1 MGKPQHILSK
11 VFNNDNSSGV
21 ALKNKIL
28 KGLIFKFL
36 DQTESASINE
46 ISKEINISVPKTTSL
61 ITELIEEGL
70 ISDYGKFDS
79 TGGRKANLYG
89 LIGDAG
95 FILGVDVK
103 KYYINIGLLNFKKQL
118 INQKSRITFKLD
130 NTAESLNQLIQ
141 IIQNFIKEVGIK
153 KDKILSL
160 GINLSGRINH
170 TKGYSYTFFH
180 FQEEPLSE
188 IIQEKIGI
196 KTYLEND
203 SRAMACGE
211 FCNGEVNT
219 EKNVF
224 FVNLDYGI
232 GLGILIDGKVY
243 YGKSGFSGEFGHIP
257 FFNNEIICH
266 CGKKGCLET
275 EASGNALLRKF
286 KEKIK
291 LGSTSSV
298 LKKNKKVE
306 DITLTDLI
314 LAAQNEDVLIIEL
327 LAELGE
333 NLGKG
338 LAVLINVFNPELI
351 IIGGTLS
358 ETGEYLKLPIKSSIN
373 KYSLSLVNADTELK
387 LSKLGEKAGIIGAC
401 LLAKNKILSVI

>member
-70 ISDYGKFDS
+70 ISDYGKFES

-118 INQKSRITFKLD
+118 IHQKSRITFKLD

-203 SRAMACGE
+203 SRAMAFGE

-219 EKNVF
+219 EKNVL

-338 LAVLINVFNPELI
+338 LAVLINIFNPELI

-401 LLAKNKILSVI
+401 LLAKNKALSVI

>member
-1 MGKPQHILSK
+1 MGKPNHILSTL
-11 VFNNDNSSGV
+11 FTNDNSSGV

-28 KGLIFKFL
+28 KVLIFKFL

-46 ISKEINISVPKTTSL
+46 LSKELNISVPKTTSL

-70 ISDYGKFDS
+70 ISDYGKFES

-89 LIGDAG
+89 LISDAG

-118 INQKSRITFKLD
+118 VSQKNRIAFKLE

-141 IIQNFIKEVGIK
+141 IIQNFIKEVAVK
-153 KDKILSL
+153 KEKILSL

-180 FQEEPLSE
+180 FQEEPLSQ

-203 SRAMACGE
+203 SRAMAFGE

-219 EKNVF
+219 EKNVL

-275 EASGNALLRKF
+275 EASGNTLLRKF

-338 LAVLINVFNPELI
+338 LAVLINIFNPELI

-401 LLAKNKILSVI
+401 LLAKNKALSII

>member
-1 MGKPQHILSK
+1 MGKPHSIISSL
-11 VFNNDNSSGV
+11 FNNENSSGV

-28 KGLIFKFL
+28 KSMIFNIL
-36 DQTESASINE
+36 DKTESASINE
-46 ISKEINISVPKTTSL
+46 LSKELNISVPKTTNL
-61 ITELIEEGL
+61 IAELIEEGI
-70 ISDYGKFDS
+70 ISDYGKFES

-118 INQKSRITFKLD
+118 VSQKNRIAFKLE

-141 IIQNFIKEVGIK
+141 IIQNFIKDVGVK
-153 KDKILSL
+153 KEKILSL

-196 KTYLEND
+196 KTYLDND
-203 SRAMACGE
+203 SRAMAFGE

-219 EKNVF
+219 EKNVL
-224 FVNLDYGI
+224 FVNIDYGI
-232 GLGILIDGKVY
+232 GLGTLIDGKVY

-291 LGSTSSV
+291 LGYTSSV

-306 DITLTDLI
+306 DITLTDII
-314 LAAQNEDVLIIEL
+314 LAAQNEDVLVIEL
-327 LAELGE
+327 LEEIGE

-351 IIGGTLS
+351 ILGGTLS
-358 ETGEYLKLPIKSSIN
+358 ETGEYLKLPTKSSIN
-373 KYSLSLVNADTELK
+373 KYSLSLVNSDTEIK

-401 LLAKNKILSVI
+401 LLAKNKVLSVI

>member
-1 MGKPQHILSK
+1 MGKPNHILSR

-118 INQKSRITFKLD
+118 INQKSRIAFKLD

-203 SRAMACGE
+203 SRAMAFGE
-211 FCNGEVNT
+211 FCNGEVST
-219 EKNVF
+219 EKNVL

-401 LLAKNKILSVI
+401 LLAKNKALSVI

>member
-70 ISDYGKFDS
+70 ISDYGKFES

-103 KYYINIGLLNFKKQL
+103 KYYINIGILNFKKQL
-118 INQKSRITFKLD
+118 INQKSKIAFKLD

-203 SRAMACGE
+203 SRAMAFGE

-219 EKNVF
+219 EKNVL

-333 NLGKG
+333 DLGKG

-401 LLAKNKILSVI
+401 LLAKNKALSVI

>member
-70 ISDYGKFDS
+70 ISDYGKFES

-103 KYYINIGLLNFKKQL
+103 KYYINIGILNFKKQL
-118 INQKSRITFKLD
+118 INQKSKIAFKLD

-160 GINLSGRINH
+160 GINLYGRINH

-196 KTYLEND
+196 KTYLDND
-203 SRAMACGE
+203 SRAMAFGE

-219 EKNVF
+219 EKNVL

-333 NLGKG
+333 SLGKG

-401 LLAKNKILSVI
+401 LLAKNKALSVI

>member
-70 ISDYGKFDS
+70 ISVYGKFES

-103 KYYINIGLLNFKKQL
+103 KYYINIGILNFKKQL
-118 INQKSRITFKLD
+118 INQKSKIAFKLD

-188 IIQEKIGI
+188 IIQ
-196 KTYLEND
+196 
-203 SRAMACGE
+203 
-211 FCNGEVNT
+211 
-219 EKNVF
+219 
-224 FVNLDYGI
+224 
-232 GLGILIDGKVY
+232 
-243 YGKSGFSGEFGHIP
+243 
-257 FFNNEIICH
+257 
-266 CGKKGCLET
+266 
-275 EASGNALLRKF
+275 
-286 KEKIK
+286 
-291 LGSTSSV
+291 
-298 LKKNKKVE
+298 
-306 DITLTDLI
+306 
-314 LAAQNEDVLIIEL
+314 
-327 LAELGE
+327 
-333 NLGKG
+333 
-338 LAVLINVFNPELI
+338 
-351 IIGGTLS
+351 
-358 ETGEYLKLPIKSSIN
+358 
-373 KYSLSLVNADTELK
+373 
-387 LSKLGEKAGIIGAC
+387 
-401 LLAKNKILSVI
+401 

>member
-103 KYYINIGLLNFKKQL
+103 KFYINIGLLNFKKQL

-203 SRAMACGE
+203 SRAMAFGE

-219 EKNVF
+219 EKNVL

-306 DITLTDLI
+306 DISLTDLI

-401 LLAKNKILSVI
+401 LLAKNKALSVI

>member
-70 ISDYGKFDS
+70 ISDYGKFES

-103 KYYINIGLLNFKKQL
+103 KYYINIGILNFKKQL
-118 INQKSRITFKLD
+118 INQKSKIAFKLD

-203 SRAMACGE
+203 SRAMAFGE

-219 EKNVF
+219 EKNVL

-401 LLAKNKILSVI
+401 LLAKNKALSVI

>member
-160 GINLSGRINH
+160 GINLSGRINQ

-203 SRAMACGE
+203 SRAMAFGE

-219 EKNVF
+219 EKNVL

-306 DITLTDLI
+306 DISLTDLI

-401 LLAKNKILSVI
+401 LLAKNKALSVI

>member
-70 ISDYGKFDS
+70 ISDYGKFES

-118 INQKSRITFKLD
+118 INQKSKIAFKLD

-203 SRAMACGE
+203 SRAMAFGE

-219 EKNVF
+219 EKNVL

-401 LLAKNKILSVI
+401 LLAKNKALSVI

>member
-1 MGKPQHILSK
+1 MGKPNHILSR

-70 ISDYGKFDS
+70 ISDYGKFES

-118 INQKSRITFKLD
+118 INQKSRIAFKLD

-203 SRAMACGE
+203 SRAMAFGE

-219 EKNVF
+219 EKNVL

-401 LLAKNKILSVI
+401 LLAKNKALSLI

>member
-70 ISDYGKFDS
+70 ISDYGKFES

-118 INQKSRITFKLD
+118 INQKSRIAFKLD

-203 SRAMACGE
+203 SRAMAFGE

-219 EKNVF
+219 EKNVL

-401 LLAKNKILSVI
+401 LLAKNKALSVI

>member
-153 KDKILSL
+153 KDKIFSL

-203 SRAMACGE
+203 SRAMAFGE
-211 FCNGEVNT
+211 FCNGEVST
-219 EKNVF
+219 EKNVL

-306 DITLTDLI
+306 DISLTDLI

-401 LLAKNKILSVI
+401 LLAKNKALSVI

>member
-160 GINLSGRINH
+160 GINLSGRINQ

-203 SRAMACGE
+203 SRAMAFGE

-219 EKNVF
+219 EKNVL

-306 DITLTDLI
+306 DISLTDLI

-401 LLAKNKILSVI
+401 LLAKNKALSII

>member
-1 MGKPQHILSK
+1 MGKPNHILSR

-70 ISDYGKFDS
+70 ISDYGKFES

-103 KYYINIGLLNFKKQL
+103 KYYINIGPLNFKKQL
-118 INQKSRITFKLD
+118 INQKSRIAFKLD

-203 SRAMACGE
+203 SRAMAFGE

-219 EKNVF
+219 EKNVL

-401 LLAKNKILSVI
+401 LLAKNKALSFI

>member
-1 MGKPQHILSK
+1 MGKPNHILSR

-70 ISDYGKFDS
+70 ISDYGKFES

-118 INQKSRITFKLD
+118 INQKSKIAFKLD

-203 SRAMACGE
+203 SRAMAFGE

-219 EKNVF
+219 EKNVL

-401 LLAKNKILSVI
+401 LLAKNKALSVI

>member
-203 SRAMACGE
+203 SRAMAFGE
-211 FCNGEVNT
+211 FCNGEVST
-219 EKNVF
+219 EKNVL

-306 DITLTDLI
+306 DISLTDLI

-401 LLAKNKILSVI
+401 LLAKNKALSII

>member
-1 MGKPQHILSK
+1 MVKPQHILSK
-11 VFNNDNSSGV
+11 VYNNDNSSGV

-70 ISDYGKFDS
+70 ISDYGKFES

-118 INQKSRITFKLD
+118 IHQKSRITFKLD

-203 SRAMACGE
+203 SRAMAFGE

-219 EKNVF
+219 EKNVL

-291 LGSTSSV
+291 LGFTSSV

-401 LLAKNKILSVI
+401 LLAKNKALSII

>member
-203 SRAMACGE
+203 SRAMAFGE

-219 EKNVF
+219 EKNVL

-306 DITLTDLI
+306 DISLTDLI

-373 KYSLSLVNADTELK
+373 KYSLSLVNTDTELK

-401 LLAKNKILSVI
+401 LLAKNKALSVI

>member
-70 ISDYGKFDS
+70 ISDCGKFDS

-203 SRAMACGE
+203 SRAMAFGE

-219 EKNVF
+219 EKNVL

-306 DITLTDLI
+306 DISLTDLI

-351 IIGGTLS
+351 IIGVAGD
-358 ETGEYLKLPIKSSIN
+358 IN
-373 KYSLSLVNADTELK
+373 
-387 LSKLGEKAGIIGAC
+387 
-401 LLAKNKILSVI
+401 